1 MSRGAARRPS
11 CFIRDTN
18 GQALAYA
25 YFEDEPG
32 RRAAAHLPTCGMR
45 PGASPP
51 TSPSCRSCCVSSMMA
66 TPGAATGGRVVEFE
80 EEEIWL
86 RHRVRRLRAA
96 LRITKEP
103 RVEAILRDLIIDADK
118 RLELIELRKSPK
130 TQN

>member
-1 MSRGAARRPS
+1 
-11 CFIRDTN
+11 
-18 GQALAYA
+18 
-25 YFEDEPG
+25 
-32 RRAAAHLPTCGMR
+32 
-45 PGASPP
+45 
-51 TSPSCRSCCVSSMMA
+51 MMA
-66 TPGAATGGRVVEFE
+66 TLGAATGGRVVEFE